1 MKYLPY
7 LTTVAVAGPAL
18 AHEGV
23 QVVPQGG
30 KRHVFG
36 FSNKVI
42 GPLALCAALM
52 LTPFWGSVAQAQS
65 AAECIEPQQQQLM
78 NACAQKDYEV
88 ADAALNSAWKSAK
101 SFADA
106 IGEGDALLDAQRA
119 WLSYRDAACE
129 VHASPF
135 EGGSLQPLIRT
146 TCLSELTAERTRM
159 LLEFNAY

>member
-1 MKYLPY
+1 M
-7 LTTVAVAGPAL
+7 AGPVL
-18 AHEGV
+18 PRETV
-23 QVVPQGG
+23 QVVPHGAERNLIDG
-30 KRHVFG
+30 KSHVFRP
-36 FSNKVI
+36 SNQMMAALV
-42 GPLALCAALM
+42 LCAALVLM
-52 LTPFWGSVAQAQS
+52 PFMGGAAQAQS

-78 NACAQKDYEV
+78 NACAQKDYEA
-88 ADAALNSAWKSAK
+88 ADVALNTAWKSAK

-106 IGEGDALLDAQRA
+106 IGKGDALLDAQRA

-135 EGGSLQPLIRT
+135 EGGSLQPLIRA